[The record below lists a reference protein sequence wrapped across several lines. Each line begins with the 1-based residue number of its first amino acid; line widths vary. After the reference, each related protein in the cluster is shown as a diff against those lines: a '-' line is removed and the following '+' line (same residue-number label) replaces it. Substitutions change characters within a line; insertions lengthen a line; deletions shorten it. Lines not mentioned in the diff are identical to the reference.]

1 MSPAHTSFV
10 RRRFRGFTVH
20 ISATAI
26 SGTHDVRFNTGA
38 GEFTLQM
45 TQDEIDSVQSV
56 FQQAHSLIDANLP
69 GRCRSCAGTG
79 EAATAGIGTVPADC
93 PVCFGTGRDTQQV
106 AA

>member
-1 MSPAHTSFV
+1 MRSTTQSFI
-10 RRRFRGFTVH
+10 RRRFRGFTLY

-45 TQDEIDSVQSV
+45 TPDDIEGVQSV
-56 FQQAHSLIDANLP
+56 LEQAHSLIDANLP

-79 EAATAGIGTVPADC
+79 ETATAGISTEPAEC
-93 PVCFGTGRDTQQV
+93 PICRGTGKDAQKV